1 MKKGCGNKMID
12 SIKGTFLSNFYEN
25 GVRYEGLW
33 YRNAESA
40 FQAAKCT
47 NKIDK
52 VKFQNLTGAQAKAL
66 GKTVQLRDDWN
77 EVKVRVMYEVL
88 CAKFEAQEIL
98 RIWLLETG
106 DQEIVEGNSWG
117 DTFWGVCNGK
127 GQNQLGKLLMGIRE
141 EYKVNG

>member
-1 MKKGCGNKMID
+1 MID

-40 FQAAKCT
+40 FQASKCT
-47 NKIDK
+47 DKIDR

-66 GKTVQLRDDWN
+66 GKTVVLRDDWN
-77 EVKVRVMYEVL
+77 DIKIRVMYEVVN
-88 CAKFEAQEIL
+88 AKFAQNPTITK
-98 RIWLLETG
+98 WLIDTNDEV
-106 DQEIVEGNSWG
+106 IVEGNTWG

-127 GQNQLGKLLMGIRE
+127 GQNHLGIILMAIRKE
-141 EYKVNG
+141 AK

>member
-1 MKKGCGNKMID
+1 MN

-25 GVRYEGLW
+25 GVYYEGLW

-40 FQAAKCT
+40 FQSAKC
-47 NKIDK
+47 IDK
-52 VKFQNLTGAQAKAL
+52 TDRNKFKNLTGAQAKAL
-66 GKTVQLRDDWN
+66 GKTIKLRSDWN
-77 EVKVRVMYEVL
+77 EIKVRVMYEVL
-88 CAKFEAQEIL
+88 CAKFESQEIL

-106 DQEIVEGNSWG
+106 NQEIVEGNTWG

-141 EYKVNG
+141 EYKVNEGIKQA

>member
-1 MKKGCGNKMID
+1 MKKGYGNKMID

-40 FQAAKCT
+40 FQASKCKD
-47 NKIDK
+47 KIDR

-66 GKTVQLRDDWN
+66 GKTVVLRDDWN
-77 EVKVRVMYEVL
+77 DVKVRVMYEIL
-88 CAKFEAQEIL
+88 CAKFESTEIL

-106 DQEIVEGNSWG
+106 DQEIIEGNSWG

>member
-12 SIKGTFLSNFYEN
+12 SIKGTFLSNFHESR
-25 GVRYEGLW
+25 VRYEGLW

-47 NKIDK
+47 DKIDR

-66 GKTVQLRDDWN
+66 GKTVVLRDDWDDI
-77 EVKVRVMYEVL
+77 KLSVMYEIVN
-88 CAKFEAQEIL
+88 AKFAQNPTITK
-98 RIWLLETG
+98 WLVDTNDEV
-106 DQEIVEGNSWG
+106 IVEGNTWG

-127 GQNQLGKLLMGIRE
+127 GQNHLGIILMAIRE
-141 EYKVNG
+141 EAK